1 MPSSSEHSHDG
12 SIASVVRH
20 EDEIDRKMN
29 SAKALKS
36 LLAQG
41 RLLISLVKDYFT
53 GQYREV
59 PYWVVG
65 AAALALVYVLSPV
78 DVIPDVFLGVGYLDD
93 AVVLSFCLKL
103 VQTELDKYKEWKEA
117 KEKTVNV

>member
-1 MPSSSEHSHDG
+1 MPSSPDHSHDS
-12 SIASVVRH
+12 SIASVVKH
-20 EDEIDRKMN
+20 EDEIDKKMN

-78 DVIPDVFLGVGYLDD
+78 DVIPDVFLGVGYVDD
-93 AVVLSFCLKL
+93 ALVLSFCLKL

-117 KEKTVNV
+117 KAKTVNV